1 MEVPLRL
8 VARKNGTLFYGIP
21 LSFRIVMGLMLAL
34 IVAAIVLE
42 QFHTGPLGWIAVILL
57 FLGFVYKEDWVF
69 DPHAKTVVGQLGFY
83 PLLKKTHLSFEEI
96 AYIQLA
102 AFAKGTVPGSNE
114 EKSSNRDAF
123 DAMRGNMS
131 RRDLRG
137 GIDWFRRKK
146 LYIALLIITKN
157 EEHYLLDMVPA
168 RRAMRLSH
176 AGKALS
182 ALIGCS
188 FFENLPE

>member
-8 VARKNGTLFYGIP
+8 ASRKNGTLLYGIP
-21 LSFRIVMGLMLAL
+21 ISFRILMGLMLAL
-34 IVAAIVLE
+34 IAAAIVLE
-42 QFHTGPLGWIAVILL
+42 QFHTGPLGWITVILL
-57 FLGFVYKEDWVF
+57 LLGFVYKEDWVF
-69 DPHAKTVVGQLGFY
+69 NPHTKTVSGQLGFY
-83 PLLKKTHLSFEEI
+83 PLLKRTNLSFEEI

-123 DAMRGNMS
+123 EAMRGTMS
-131 RRDLRG
+131 SRDLKHG
-137 GIDWFRRKK
+137 LEWFRRKK
-146 LYIALLIITKN
+146 LYIALLIITKS
-157 EEHYLLDMVPA
+157 EDHYLLDMVPA

-188 FFENLPE
+188 FLENLPE

>member
-8 VARKNGTLFYGIP
+8 VSRKNGTLFYGIP
-21 LSFRIVMGLMLAL
+21 ISFRIVMGLMLAL
-34 IVAAIVLE
+34 IAGAIVLE
-42 QFHTGPLGWIAVILL
+42 EFHTGPLGWIAVILL

-69 DPHAKTVVGQLGFY
+69 DPHTKTVSGQLGFY
-83 PLLKKTHLSFEEI
+83 PLLKRTHLSFEEI

-102 AFAKGTVPGSNE
+102 AFAKGTVPGSSE
-114 EKSSNRDAF
+114 EKASNRDAF
-123 DAMRGNMS
+123 DAMHGSMS
-131 RRDLRG
+131 NRDLKHG
-137 GIDWFRRKK
+137 MDWFRRKK

-176 AGKALS
+176 AGQALS
-182 ALIGCS
+182 TLIGCS
-188 FFENLPE
+188 FLENLPE